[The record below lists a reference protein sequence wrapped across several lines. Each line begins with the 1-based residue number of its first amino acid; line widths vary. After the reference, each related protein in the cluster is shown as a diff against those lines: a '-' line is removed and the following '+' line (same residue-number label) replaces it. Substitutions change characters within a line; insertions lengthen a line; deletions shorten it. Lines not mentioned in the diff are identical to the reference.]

1 MKKIFITA
9 LLLMVCG
16 LLISCKS
23 DRKETHPWEEEFRGK
38 KPTGLMNAEFALG
51 MTKAYQAD
59 KGKSIIESTT
69 TEDALSV
76 WFSLQTLKH
85 YIWKIEDAL
94 KKQGCNLEEMDLG
107 LHIYYAK
114 YPDSLAMLERNL
126 PVEYA
131 LRHTSFLTATY
142 KDGKSNVDF
151 DPWHIGDDKCKPTP
165 LSKLLE
171 PYRTGGQG
179 QQKMM
184 MKKGDGNDDPSVLNQ
199 GTLSPPPANS
209 GVFPEAND

>member
-1 MKKIFITA
+1 MKKVGIAA
-9 LLLMVCG
+9 LLLMVSG
-16 LLISCKS
+16 LIISCKN
-23 DRKETHPWEEEFRGK
+23 DRKETHPWEKEFSDK
-38 KPTGLMNAEFALG
+38 KPAGLINAEFALA
-51 MTKAYQAD
+51 MTKNYQAD
-59 KGKSIIESTT
+59 NGKAIIESTN

-85 YIWKIEDAL
+85 YIWKMEDAL
-94 KKQGCNLEEMDLG
+94 KKQGCDLEKMNLG

-142 KDGKSNVDF
+142 KDGKNNVDF

-165 LSKLLE
+165 LSELLKLSKAS
-171 PYRTGGQG
+171 

-184 MKKGDGNDDPSVLNQ
+184 KENGDDKEDPTVLNQ
-199 GTLSPPPANS
+199 GTLAPPPP
-209 GVFPEAND
+209 GGGTFPEASN